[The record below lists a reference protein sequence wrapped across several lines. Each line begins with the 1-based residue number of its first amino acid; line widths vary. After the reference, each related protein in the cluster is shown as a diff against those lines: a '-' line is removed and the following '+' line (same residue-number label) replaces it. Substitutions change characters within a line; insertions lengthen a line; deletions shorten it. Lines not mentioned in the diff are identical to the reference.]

1 MATRKRPLLRRG
13 LTVTALAAA
22 TVCIFVGPAAAQDAT
37 TIRMSCTAV
46 RQLVAQRR
54 AIVLRTSPST
64 YDRYVSGRASCMP
77 TETLEDAFVPTAD
90 SRACHVGYTCR
101 EPKSPY

>member
-1 MATRKRPLLRRG
+1 MTMRKRLVLRRG

-22 TVCIFVGPAAAQDAT
+22 AVCIDVGPAPAQDAT
-37 TIRMSCTAV
+37 TTRMSCTAV
-46 RQLVAQRR
+46 RQLVTQRR

-64 YDRYVSGRASCMP
+64 YDRYVSNRASCMP
-77 TETLEDAFVPTAD
+77 TETTEDAFVPTAD